1 MVLNLAVTRTSEKW
15 RSKPGNFDRVNARA
29 IFPSTNELGIPDL
42 PQATLIPDGLVGYND
57 RYQLSHAHPGD
68 AVHFFLDDYRFET
81 MWSQPERSLSRVQQI
96 KAALTPDFSLWTQMP
111 LAMQQWQVYR
121 SRWCGAWMAHHGIAV
136 IPTISWS
143 TPKSWDFAFLGI
155 PTGSVVAISTVGV
168 GQEAM
173 PFFKRGLQAMIYQ
186 IEPSWILVHG
196 RMLPALEGLNVTQY
210 PHKWRL

>member
-15 RSKPGNFDRVNARA
+15 HSKPGNFDKVNARA
-29 IFPSTNELGIPDL
+29 IFPSSNELGIPDL
-42 PQATLIPDGLVGYND
+42 PQATLIPDRLTGYSD
-57 RYQLSHAHPGD
+57 RSQLAQAQSGD

-81 MWSQPERSLSRVQQI
+81 MWSQPERSLSRVRQV

-111 LAMQQWQVYR
+111 IVMQQWQVYR
-121 SRWCGAWMAHHGIAV
+121 SRWCGVWMAHHGINV
-136 IPTISWS
+136 IPTVSWS
-143 TPKSWDFAFLGI
+143 APASFSFAFLGI

-173 PFFKRGLQAMIYQ
+173 PFFRRGLQEMIYQ
-186 IEPSWILVHG
+186 IEPAWILVHG

-210 PHKWRL
+210 PHKWRQ